1 MEFDLSERELDEMVW
16 LLDAATKTDLAT
28 FLHMWSHLP
37 LHTLT
42 VTVDGGSLDQLMEV
56 AVLVREM
63 QEDFEKNIAPEL
75 SSYLSV
81 MSELDRFIS
90 NGLPW
95 THEDRDS
102 WRFKLGSSVS
112 AMRMHVKN
120 MLKFW
125 PDMVLTLPELRIRAG
140 ETDSLE
146 EIRDLGYFLTYECAL
161 WADRF
166 GRWQR
171 ELMELAIAAK
181 QEQTN
186 RRKW

>member
-1 MEFDLSERELDEMVW
+1 
-16 LLDAATKTDLAT
+16 
-28 FLHMWSHLP
+28 
-37 LHTLT
+37 
-42 VTVDGGSLDQLMEV
+42 
-56 AVLVREM
+56 
-63 QEDFEKNIAPEL
+63 L

-81 MSELDRFIS
+81 VSELDRFIS
-90 NGLPW
+90 SNGHPW

-102 WRFKLGSSVS
+102 WRFRLGASVS

-125 PDMVLTLPELRIRAG
+125 PDMVLSLPELRIRAG

-181 QEQTN
+181 SEQT
-186 RRKW
+186 RRKG